1 MWITTAL
8 QLCIPAHNV
17 TPKNI
22 TLQKTTPI
30 LLAKTGFLIYF
41 LHDSSFRL
49 LDLRPMT
56 YGIFSGSWYLISGN
70 PVVLL

>member
-1 MWITTAL
+1 ML
-8 QLCIPAHNV
+8 H
-17 TPKNI
+17 PKI
-22 TLQKTTPI
+22 LHSKK

-41 LHDSSFRL
+41 LHGSSFRL

-56 YGIFSGSWYLISGN
+56 YGVFSGSWYLISGN

>member
-1 MWITTAL
+1 ML
-8 QLCIPAHNV
+8 H
-17 TPKNI
+17 PKI
-22 TLQKTTPI
+22 LHSKKTTPI

-41 LHDSSFRL
+41 LHGSSFRL